1 MDIHAREQE
10 IALTKMKGVL
20 VDRIWKEPLQYAAE
34 IVDRALVN
42 KGKLEQYVA
51 LEKLTI
57 SQQLFICGLFGQL
70 LAEAAS
76 ALMTVVTTHTETIKI
91 VTQTQAVQLCVPVA
105 HLPYGERLPIT
116 DVLGAFVIRDV
127 RDPFLEKGIQKI
139 SEWNTENQTQGRECL
154 SPNELEAVFDL
165 LSYTISG
172 TIYSFFE
179 VIDEKGDDV
188 RLLIQKDGAWYDMF
202 EASEKMGSEIVVS
215 WEDGWIPKFSK
226 LGRCVL

>member
-57 SQQLFICGLFGQL
+57 SQQLFICGLFGQI
-70 LAEAAS
+70 LAEAA
-76 ALMTVVTTHTETIKI
+76 LTLVIVVTEHTETIKI
-91 VTQTQAVQLCVPVA
+91 VTPTQAVQLCVPVA

>member
-10 IALTKMKGVL
+10 MALTKIEGVL
-20 VDRIWKEPLQYAAE
+20 VDRIWNSPLRYATK
-34 IVDRALVN
+34 IVNRTLVN
-42 KGKLEQYVA
+42 KMVLQQYAVLENLA
-51 LEKLTI
+51 I

-76 ALMTVVTTHTETIKI
+76 ALMTVVTTHTETIKV

-105 HLPYGERLPIT
+105 HLPYVERLPIT

-127 RDPFLEKGIQKI
+127 RDPFLEKGIQKV
-139 SEWNTENQTQGRECL
+139 SEWNTENQTQSRECL
-154 SPNELEAVFDL
+154 SPNELEAIFDL
-165 LSYTISG
+165 LSFAISDV
-172 TIYSFFE
+172 IFSFFE